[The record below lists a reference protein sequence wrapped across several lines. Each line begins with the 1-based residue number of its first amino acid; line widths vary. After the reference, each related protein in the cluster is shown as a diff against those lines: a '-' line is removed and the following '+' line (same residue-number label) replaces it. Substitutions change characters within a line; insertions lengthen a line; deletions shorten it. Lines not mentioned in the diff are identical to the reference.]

1 MVPTEV
7 AQQLPILVAQE
18 LAPSWR
24 YRSAV
29 FNMSKSEVEFLFEL
43 SERRFDC
50 TSTIFCTLY
59 DIYEDWNKRLGRGTQ
74 AESIVERYKHNSDV
88 IEMGD
93 LNMRELF
100 ENPRK
105 KRK

>member
-1 MVPTEV
+1 MVVYWLMHFDNHCKTLNASVELYHEWSCRGHILNLGLKCLY
-7 AQQLPILVAQE
+7 QLPRQ
-18 LAPSWR
+18 
-24 YRSAV
+24 
-29 FNMSKSEVEFLFEL
+29 NLFP
-43 SERRFDC
+43 FHQ
-50 TSTIFCTLY
+50 
-59 DIYEDWNKRLGRGTQ
+59 TQ